1 MNISPED
8 RIEARLR
15 RLSPARPSDALM
27 ERLRSTRPAPAV
39 RSRPPRGNGSR
50 LVLRLAAAL
59 ALVAGAAFWLRPRA
73 PCAPGA
79 EPPLTQSELAAVR
92 YDEILDARPA
102 GVVRMPDGGSC
113 KVLECTGVRRLV
125 MEDDERDLRCE
136 VEVPTRRVLLLAMD
150 SI

>member
-15 RLSPARPSDALM
+15 RLTPARPPDALM
-27 ERLRSTRPAPAV
+27 ERLLSTRPAPAS
-39 RSRPPRGNGSR
+39 RPRPPRGSWSR

-59 ALVAGAAFWLRPRA
+59 ALLAGAAVWLRPRA
-73 PCAPGA
+73 PSAPAA
-79 EPPLTQSELAAVR
+79 EPPRTRSDLAAVR

-102 GVVRMPDGGSC
+102 GIVRMPNGESC

-125 MEDDERDLRCE
+125 MEDDDRDLRCE
-136 VEVPTRRVLLLAMD
+136 VEVPTRRVMLLAMD
-150 SI
+150 PI